1 MKQLFAVVLLIGAGS
16 ALESSLLRDLLD
28 KCPGDS
34 DALSCL
40 KLKAVRLLDRA
51 SHVDS
56 LPVLDFV
63 SVERNP
69 SVKHDMR
76 LPTAAALEATLP
88 RDLDQKNT
96 ALDRILLDK
105 LWSYLNSR
113 TIKMDLPTD
122 VFEGK
127 LTLY

>member
-1 MKQLFAVVLLIGAGS
+1 MKQLFAVFLLIGTGS
-16 ALESSLLRDLLD
+16 ALDSSSLRNLLD

-34 DALSCL
+34 DTPSCL
-40 KLKAVRLLDRA
+40 KLKAVRLLDMA
-51 SHVDS
+51 FDVDS
-56 LPVLDFV
+56 LPLSDFV
-63 SVERNP
+63 SVDRNP
-69 SVKHDMR
+69 SSVKDEVR
-76 LPTAAALEATLP
+76 LPTGAALEASLP

-96 ALDRILLDK
+96 ALDRILLEK

-127 LTLY
+127 LK